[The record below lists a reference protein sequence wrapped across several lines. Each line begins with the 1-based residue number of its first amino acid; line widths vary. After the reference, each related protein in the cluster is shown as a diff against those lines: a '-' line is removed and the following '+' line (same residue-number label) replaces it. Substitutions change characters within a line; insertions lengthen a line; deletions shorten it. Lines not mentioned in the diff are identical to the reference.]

1 MMVPR
6 TLVMT
11 RFLRM
16 SRVVAM
22 LAVVLVFLVPRQA
35 SGQVVSSS
43 LGFLGGVVAGTHMSM
58 GAYVLK
64 SRLTG
69 WNFHSVD
76 EILSPQFET
85 LPIIIAPIAGVV
97 LGASSP
103 GKLGAAATW
112 GGVGLVSGAAVG
124 ATVGHFIWGDTQG
137 RWAGGTIGSAAG
149 LLIGS
154 VLGAAL
160 KSDGSDDEAE
170 SAARP
175 LFITVS
181 IPVGGF

>member
-1 MMVPR
+1 MKK
-6 TLVMT
+6 TL
-11 RFLRM
+11 RAR
-16 SRVVAM
+16 RVIPM
-22 LAVVLVFLVPRQA
+22 LAILLVCLVPRQA
-35 SGQVVSSS
+35 NGQFVSSS

-85 LPIIIAPIAGVV
+85 LPVIIAPIAGAV

-103 GKLGAAATW
+103 GKLSAAATW
-112 GGVGLVSGAAVG
+112 GGVGLVSGAAAG

-154 VLGAAL
+154 VLGAAM
-160 KSDGSDDEAE
+160 KSDGSDDEAA

-175 LFITVS
+175 RFITFS